1 MRLLRGG
8 IGQGVPRQFIVD
20 LVDFQDSQPIRQR
33 IQIVLDFPLQ
43 HIPVHDFHFQR
54 VDKHFLQFAA
64 FTENDVGAEHFG
76 APPQVFLQIL
86 MYFLVIILVSDCI
99 DKIISNLLDIK

>member
-43 HIPVHDFHFQR
+43 HIPVHHFDFR
-54 VDKHFLQFAA
+54 GMNKHFLQLAA
-64 FTENDVGAEHFG
+64 FAENDVGSEHFA

>member
-33 IQIVLDFPLQ
+33 IQIVLDFPRQ
-43 HIPVHDFHFQR
+43 HTPVHDFHFQR
-54 VDKHFLQFAA
+54 VDEHFLQFVA
-64 FTENDVGAEHFG
+64 FAKNNVRAEHFG

>member
-1 MRLLRGG
+1 
-8 IGQGVPRQFIVD
+8 
-20 LVDFQDSQPIRQR
+20 
-33 IQIVLDFPLQ
+33 
-43 HIPVHDFHFQR
+43 